1 MTPLERR
8 QRAVDAALGVGRA
21 GGLAADRARV
31 LSDAN
36 NTVVH
41 LAPAGVVAKVGTS
54 AFRGVQLESLERELA
69 VAAFLAA
76 RDAPV
81 IAPAADVAPG
91 PHRSGE
97 LTVTLWQCAE
107 PVPSEPL
114 GPAEA
119 AARLRAVHDALAAFP
134 GELPPFALELDDA
147 ARLLEPERSP
157 ALAAGD
163 RAFLRG
169 VVDELRAALSAWH
182 APARPLHGSPHE
194 GNWLRTAEG
203 WRLLDF
209 ETACRGPL
217 EWDLT
222 TLDDVAV
229 DRFPDADRDLLALLR
244 RMRSACVAAK
254 CWVDPSR
261 APEVREAAHVHLR
274 LLR

>member
-1 MTPLERR
+1 MRS
-8 QRAVDAALGVGRA
+8 QGAIDAAIGVARA
-21 GGLAADRARV
+21 CGLAADRARI

-36 NTVVH
+36 HTLVH

-54 AFRGVQLESLERELA
+54 AFRDVALESLERELA

-76 RDAPV
+76 KDAPV
-81 IAPAADVAPG
+81 IAPATAPVAHRWGDV
-91 PHRSGE
+91 
-97 LTVTLWQCAE
+97 TVTLWQYAE
-107 PVPSEPL
+107 PVPGEPL
-114 GPAEA
+114 DPANA
-119 AARLRAVHDALAAFP
+119 AVGLRAVHDALAAFP
-134 GELPPFALELDDA
+134 VELPWFALELDDA
-147 ARLLEPERSP
+147 LRLLEPDRSP
-157 ALAAGD
+157 TLAAGD

-169 VVDELRAALSAWH
+169 VAGELRATLRTWQG
-182 APARPLHGSPHE
+182 PARPLHGSPHE
-194 GNWLRTAEG
+194 GNWLRTAGG

-222 TLDDVAV
+222 TLDADAVERFSDV
-229 DRFPDADRDLLALLR
+229 DRDLLYVLR